1 MKPEAQFRNNG
12 QAYSFRPE
20 AGDYVPSFFIKD
32 DGRVLDIQVKVTRIN
47 LLLFVSAKQEKALA

>member
-32 DGRVLDIQVKVTRIN
+32 DGRVLDTQVKVSRIN